1 MTRREK
7 KKAKNKMDQLL
18 YEEDIKKFKE
28 QLSPLC
34 LKVKEMGGDGNCFF
48 RAIAD
53 QITGDE
59 NKHMEYRLH
68 AVNYIRANKD
78 MYVPFIEDDETI
90 E

>member
-53 QITGDE
+53 
-59 NKHMEYRLH
+59 
-68 AVNYIRANKD
+68 
-78 MYVPFIEDDETI
+78 
-90 E
+90 